1 MTALEAIRYIE
12 HYTWST
18 TRLGLGRTRELLHR
32 MGDPQRHLEFVHV
45 AGSNGKGSTCAM
57 LSSVLRA
64 AGYRVGLYTS
74 PYIQDF
80 CERMQVGGENIPG
93 ETLAEITERVR
104 VQADQMEDHPSQFE
118 LVTAIAMVYFA
129 EAGCDI
135 VVLEVGLGGALDST
149 NAIDAPEVA
158 VITNLALEH
167 TEYLGST
174 YREIASAKAGI
185 IKSGCSCVAY
195 PCDAEAMD
203 TVAAV
208 CREKNVP
215 LRWADFGAVTPI
227 SDSLSGQEF
236 DYQDWK
242 ALRIPLLGV
251 HQLKNAAVALET
263 IAILRQRGWEISDE
277 AIRAGLAAVTWPARF
292 EVLHHKPLFL
302 LDGGHNSQ
310 CARALADCVRRYL
323 PGEAVTFLMGV
334 LADKDADEMLEAV
347 LPLGSRFFC
356 LTPNNPRALSAEAL
370 AEKIHARGGEAEV
383 CTDAADGLRQTLK
396 TGETVVA
403 FGSLYLAGEL
413 RTLFPKV
420 CKQVQRRSCL
430 DARKAIPKEERAEK
444 SLAICRRLVESEWYR
459 NAGTILAYHAFGAE
473 ADLSA
478 FLEQANSDGKRVCLP
493 CCISETEMTA
503 LLPRGE
509 DSFRT
514 GAFGIREPIPE
525 QSEAIPPEDIDL
537 VICPCSGFDESC
549 RRIGMGAGYYDRYLP
564 QCKNAAIVAAA
575 FEAQKLPE
583 VCTDPYDH
591 PLDAVIT
598 ETNTYKKEPVS

>member
-1 MTALEAIRYIE
+1 MTAQEAIQYIE

-32 MGDPQRHLEFVHV
+32 MGDPQRHLKFVHV

-57 LSSVLRA
+57 LSAVLGA

-80 CERMQVGGENIPG
+80 CERMQINGENIPG

-104 VQADQMEDHPSQFE
+104 IQADRMEDHPSQFE

-149 NAIDAPEVA
+149 NAIDAPEAA

-167 TEYLGST
+167 TEYLGTT
-174 YREIASAKAGI
+174 YHEIASAKAGI
-185 IKSGCSCVAY
+185 IKTGCSCVAY

-208 CREKNVP
+208 CEENNVP
-215 LRWADFGAVTPI
+215 LRWADFGAIRPI

-242 ALRIPLLGV
+242 GLRIPLLGA

-263 IAILRQRGWEISDE
+263 LSILRQRGWEISDE
-277 AIRAGLAAVTWPARF
+277 AVRTGLAAVKWPARF
-292 EVLHHKPLFL
+292 EVLHHAPLFL

-347 LPLGSRFFC
+347 LPLGKRFFC
-356 LTPNNPRALSAEAL
+356 LTPDNPRALSAEAL
-370 AEKIHARGGEAEV
+370 AEKIRSQGGEATV
-383 CTDAADGLRQTLK
+383 CADAADGLKRALE

-413 RTLFPKV
+413 RTLFPKI

-430 DARKAIPKEERAEK
+430 DARKALSLAARVEK
-444 SLAICRRLVESEWYR
+444 SSAICRELLASEWYP
-459 NAGTILAYHAFGAE
+459 NAKTILAYNAFGAE
-473 ADLSA
+473 VDLSA
-478 FLEQANSDGKRVCLP
+478 FHRQAGKDGKRVCLP
-493 CCISETEMTA
+493 CCVSETEMTA
-503 LLPRGE
+503 LLPL
-509 DSFRT
+509 DDTSFRT
-514 GAFGIREPIPE
+514 GAFGILEPIPE
-525 QSEAIPPEDIDL
+525 KSETVPPEEIDL
-537 VICPCSGFDESC
+537 VICPCAGYDAAC

-564 QCKNAAIVAAA
+564 RCEHAAVIAAA

-583 VCTDPYDH
+583 VCTDRYDQT
-591 PLDAVIT
+591 LDAVVT
-598 ETNTYKKEPVS
+598 ESRIYKKEPI

>member
-1 MTALEAIRYIE
+1 MTAQEAIRYIE

-18 TRLGLGRTRELLHR
+18 TRLGLGRTRELLRR
-32 MGDPQRHLEFVHV
+32 MGDPQRRLKFVHV

-80 CERMQVGGENIPG
+80 CERMQINGESIPG

-104 VQADQMEDHPSQFE
+104 VQADRMEDHPSQFE

-129 EAGCDI
+129 EAGCGI

-149 NAIDAPEVA
+149 NAIDAPEAA

-167 TEYLGST
+167 TEYLGNT
-174 YREIASAKAGI
+174 LREIASAKAGI
-185 IKSGCSCVAY
+185 IKPGCSCAAY
-195 PCDAEAMD
+195 PCGAEAME

-208 CREKNVP
+208 CEKKHVP
-215 LRWADFGAVTPI
+215 LRWADFDAITPV

-236 DYQDWK
+236 DYKDWK
-242 ALRIPLLGV
+242 ALRIPLLGA
-251 HQLKNAAVALET
+251 HQLKNAAVALE
-263 IAILRQRGWEISDE
+263 AISLLRQRGWEISDG
-277 AIRAGLAAVTWPARF
+277 AIRAGLAAVKWPARF
-292 EVLHHKPLFL
+292 EVLHHEPLFL

-310 CARALADCVRRYL
+310 CARALADCVKRYL
-323 PGEAVTFLMGV
+323 PGKPVTFLMGV
-334 LADKDADEMLEAV
+334 LADKDADEMLTAV
-347 LPLGSRFFC
+347 LPLGRRFFC
-356 LTPNNPRALSAEAL
+356 LTPDNPRALSAEAL
-370 AEKIHARGGEAEV
+370 AEKIRARGGDAAV
-383 CTDAADGLRQTLK
+383 CADAADGLRQALE

-413 RTLFPKV
+413 RTLFPKI

-430 DARKAIPKEERAEK
+430 GARKALSKAERAEK
-444 SLAICRRLVESEWYR
+444 SASICRSLRSSEWYR
-459 NAGTILAYHAFGAE
+459 SAETILAYSAFGAE
-473 ADLSA
+473 ADLSV
-478 FLEQANSDGKRVCLP
+478 FIEQAGKDGKRVCLP
-493 CCISETEMTA
+493 CCVSETEMTA
-503 LLPRGE
+503 LLPLDE
-509 DSFRT
+509 NSFRA

-525 QSEAIPPEDIDL
+525 RSETIPPEHLDL
-537 VICPCSGFDESC
+537 VICPCSGFDADC

-564 QCKNAAIVAAA
+564 RCRNAAVVAAA

-583 VCTDPYDH
+583 VCTDPYDQ

-598 ETNTYKKEPVS
+598 ESRIYKKEPI